1 MNLHVFAVLYYHEGV
16 VTNYNILII
25 IYKYMTIYSGYFKES
40 EGFDVC
46 QLCKRGWYQLKTG
59 QKTCQECPQG
69 YYCPVST
76 LFCKKFPI
84 PGPDDEAL
92 KYNYFML
99 IGLRQRFIKLILFRN
114 SHILPSMVLL

>member
-1 MNLHVFAVLYYHEGV
+1 MQKGMVPVKNRPDNMSGMPSR
-16 VTNYNILII
+16 ILLSG
-25 IYKYMTIYSGYFKES
+25 KYI
-40 EGFDVC
+40 
-46 QLCKRGWYQLKTG
+46 
-59 QKTCQECPQG
+59 
-69 YYCPVST
+69 
-76 LFCKKFPI
+76 CKKLPI